1 MPRSRSR
8 SLESM
13 TRSTVSW
20 FSRYTPPCL
29 SIWSTRVVLPWSTW
43 AIMATFLSFSFCK
56 GKNPFLLGINLNL
69 YIISLFFPIARR
81 NLQIRGE
88 FLMKYAERYGVSA
101 DSLLEG

>member
-1 MPRSRSR
+1 MILVSPYWMAVFLARMVMPRSRSR

-56 GKNPFLLGINLNL
+56 GKTPF
-69 YIISLFFPIARR
+69 FW
-81 NLQIRGE
+81 
-88 FLMKYAERYGVSA
+88 V
-101 DSLLEG
+101 